1 MDNKLKVVPEKELN
15 GNIRSVYV
23 KSVNRQKDLVE
34 KRGGGGNTRKAG
46 EWDRE
51 QDGNC

>member
-1 MDNKLKVVPEKELN
+1 MDNTLTVVPEKELN

-34 KRGGGGNTRKAG
+34 KRGRNTRKAG